1 MKSEFLE
8 RIEKRT
14 KELEIV
20 KTKLKEKFI
29 GIDNV
34 IDKVINNISLWYLT
48 PEFQFRPL
56 IISLWGITGVG
67 KTDLVRTLVKYL
79 NFTDKFIEIQMD
91 VQNEYLTNI
100 ETYLENSGV
109 DSSEPSILLLD
120 EIQRFR
126 TVDEDGNLLDN
137 KFFNDVWMLLSDGKF
152 QNESN
157 RKSKIMEMLMEE
169 LYWYENENNSEEND
183 NGIIKNK
190 QKKSY
195 FFWNEVKKELS
206 EKPKEKQNKYKTTVW
221 TANRMKKL
229 LNLKIPT
236 SAIMEMSVNERI
248 KLLEEALKSNGINE
262 GKSYKKLLIF
272 ISGNLDNAFNMSNDV
287 DDVEMDA
294 DIYHELSK
302 RINIIDIKSA
312 LLKQFKPEQTAR
324 FGNNHVIYPC
334 LDKKSYKKI
343 IKNNVQK
350 ILDEIKDKHNIII
363 ELSNEIY
370 DIIYRNGV
378 FPAQGVR
385 PVIST
390 INTLLGNNLPYFLYY
405 LILNDVFKTKI
416 ESENNKLFI
425 RINNNKIEKE
435 IELEI
440 DNIRINKTVDEKM
453 LTIVHEIGHTLVYSI
468 LFKTPPKQ
476 ININST
482 GLGDGF
488 IINHVTIDNKSFI
501 RDKIAILFGGLVA
514 EEIVFGDSF
523 KSNGSSG
530 DISVATNMVG
540 KYIRC
545 YGMDEYVSR
554 ITTEMKEHTMMS
566 EYNYDVDKTNDIIEK
581 ILKEEKERCKNII
594 IDNLNIYKEIVK
606 QTIDKNS
613 IFPDDIISIFSKYGI
628 ILNKSEVN
636 DKIIYSYDKVLKKFL
651 NQ

>member
-195 FFWNEVKKELS
+195 FFWDEVKKELS

-363 ELSNEIY
+363 ELS
-370 DIIYRNGV
+370 
-378 FPAQGVR
+378 
-385 PVIST
+385 
-390 INTLLGNNLPYFLYY
+390 
-405 LILNDVFKTKI
+405 
-416 ESENNKLFI
+416 
-425 RINNNKIEKE
+425 
-435 IELEI
+435 
-440 DNIRINKTVDEKM
+440 
-453 LTIVHEIGHTLVYSI
+453 
-468 LFKTPPKQ
+468 
-476 ININST
+476 
-482 GLGDGF
+482 DGGK
-488 IINHVTIDNKSFI
+488 KSF
-501 RDKIAILFGGLVA
+501 
-514 EEIVFGDSF
+514 
-523 KSNGSSG
+523 
-530 DISVATNMVG
+530 
-540 KYIRC
+540 
-545 YGMDEYVSR
+545 
-554 ITTEMKEHTMMS
+554 
-566 EYNYDVDKTNDIIEK
+566 
-581 ILKEEKERCKNII
+581 
-594 IDNLNIYKEIVK
+594 
-606 QTIDKNS
+606 
-613 IFPDDIISIFSKYGI
+613 
-628 ILNKSEVN
+628 
-636 DKIIYSYDKVLKKFL
+636 
-651 NQ
+651 